1 MPAKPESEKSDDQE
15 KLEPE
20 APEEKKEV
28 SPANLLKLSLLSLGI
43 VFGDIAT
50 NVLFTISVRQD
61 RRAQ

>member
-20 APEEKKEV
+20 APEEKKDV
-28 SPANLLKLSLLSLGI
+28 SPANLLKLGLLSLGI

-50 NVLFTISVRQD
+50 NVLFMIRVRQD